1 MTDQMLTK
9 TDDNSP
15 ATVPAGE
22 MSSLPILDLQRRM
35 AADSPRNPTQCVE
48 RSIQELRAFPDFAEK
63 AYYSIPYKD
72 NRSGRTVYVEGPGIK
87 ASNAMA
93 RAWGNNASGW
103 RISEERE
110 DRFILEGYY
119 FDFETNRLV
128 MLPFEV
134 NRFYRSREGKLLRRN
149 VNELHLAIQAGG
161 SKVRRNA
168 ELAGLPVAFVE
179 MYFAESKRIATMPK
193 KGTKEKSLQ
202 ERIGDA
208 KAKFSKKYNATV
220 DEVNALI
227 ANKVADEDGNI
238 DDQGILAFLIGV
250 WNGLED
256 GQSTPDVV
264 FSRAMKTAPAMPEEN
279 QPTEGS
285 DATSQD

>member
-1 MTDQMLTK
+1 MNQEPVAIAEL
-9 TDDNSP
+9 P
-15 ATVPAGE
+15 ERPAGE
-22 MSSLPILDLQRRM
+22 MSTLPLLELQRRM
-35 AADSPRNPTQCVE
+35 ALDRPRNPTECVE
-48 RSIQELRAFPDFAEK
+48 RSLSELRAFPDFAEK
-63 AYYSIPYKD
+63 SYYSIPYKD
-72 NRSGRTVYVEGPGIK
+72 RRNNRTVYVEGPGIK

-134 NRFYRSREGKLLRRN
+134 NRFYRSSEGKLLRRN

-179 MYFAESKRIATMPK
+179 MYFAESKRIATLPK
-193 KGTKEKSLQ
+193 KGQKEKSVQ

-208 KAKFSKKYNATV
+208 KTKFAKKYAVTD
-220 DEVNALI
+220 DEMKKLI
-227 ANKVADEDGNI
+227 ADKVADEDGNL
-238 DDQGILAFLIGV
+238 DDNGILAFLIGV
-250 WNGLED
+250 WNGIED
-256 GQSTPDVV
+256 NQTNVETV
-264 FSRAMKTAPAMPEEN
+264 FGREVKTAPAMPEE
-279 QPTEGS
+279 QSE
-285 DATSQD
+285 